1 MAIYKYYIDLVYL
14 AQNETIYIPKE
25 NVRKLFIDH
34 NYAEANMPTMYCTL
48 NIDKALY
55 DRIIVGAKTDSML
68 LTVYKINTEANT
80 NIKEMIYNA
89 KCEYFLKDDI
99 NYNRDI
105 DYKDDSNKKDVYR
118 EVYIGLMFKD
128 PIEWN
133 KQTNNT
139 TFVDSTMMNIV
150 GSFTDGVPLLVEP
163 FVYNDTFDQL
173 IVPPQDSL
181 TKTISFLNDVKVFY
195 DTQYRLFY
203 EPDCMYLV
211 SSSGKATPKTTDEYD
226 TVKFIVYTP
235 DDINAL
241 VQGMSKDDTQKAY
254 LININSL
261 DTVYNIDTYT
271 RKKFNSISSIINPS
285 KENSL
290 ETLSSMQSVIGD
302 INNIASSLHDAAKV
316 ATNAVQE
323 VPSFVNKLKSDFKL
337 ETINVNNIE
346 GSSLQSIDQA
356 LAKIMAMPEPK
367 PGGKGGNGGSGESGS
382 DEPKE
387 KTLSAKEKAKIAEIL
402 KQCKIAISGNTASFN
417 GINKDYGEGMGGIFK
432 ILGNI
437 NHAPSY
443 LTGVTAINAQAN
455 IGPLKGCFGDIE
467 GDSKK
472 SATHAKDKLKPYVK
486 VVGEISAAAQKAIDA
501 IASTGIESEKVVKF
515 VNVLYANKQVY
526 DSTVNM
532 VAVNIAKF
540 SDLPNKFKGI
550 NDQFKPYGEKL
561 SNIKVNLK
569 AQFTALKTDINTLGK
584 NAKSMLK
591 QISES
596 GKNAINKLKSTGLSL
611 KSLKQLRDDIHAIR
625 DISGI
630 GKLGISKFDFNL
642 NLGGDGTGTTIYNIP
657 NDNANKLKNIKSE
670 LESKV
675 NTFIL
680 NKNDLDVSVF
690 NINMRYIIKNFDTH
704 SDKDGAFILDR
715 KVEIFMRSD
724 DKFIC
729 NCRLHFRKLTDDAA
743 AGEVPDTGQEK
754 ALDPEKAKEV
764 AKAAKELLDDLKDS
778 DIIKMMSNGA
788 SMGRLEALASG
799 YEATTKGEQ
808 SNKNM
813 AAEVLGKI
821 K

>member
-55 DRIIVGAKTDSML
+55 DRIIMGAKTDEML

-80 NIKEMIYNA
+80 NIKEVVYNA

-118 EVYIGLMFKD
+118 EVYIGLMFKA

-163 FVYNDTFDQL
+163 FTYNDTFDQL

-181 TKTISFLNDVKVFY
+181 TKTIDFLNDVKVFY
-195 DTQYRLFY
+195 DTQYRVFY

-211 SSSGKATPKTTDEYD
+211 SSSGKATPKNTDEYE

-254 LININSL
+254 LVNINSL

-302 INNIASSLHDAAKV
+302 INNIASSLRDVAKV
-316 ATNAVQE
+316 ASSVVQE
-323 VPSFVNKLKSDFKL
+323 VPAFVNKLKSDFKL
-337 ETINVNNIE
+337 ETMNVNGIE
-346 GSSLQSIDQA
+346 GSSIQSIDQA
-356 LAKIMAMPEPK
+356 LAKIMAMPEP
-367 PGGKGGNGGSGESGS
+367 ESSSS
-382 DEPKE
+382 DGPTE
-387 KTLSAKEKAKIAEIL
+387 KTLSAKDKERVAEIL
-402 KQCKIAISGNTASFN
+402 NQCKIAISGNTASFN
-417 GINKDYGEGMGGIFK
+417 GINKDYDEGMGGIFK

-437 NHAPSY
+437 NQAPSY

-455 IGPLKGCFGDIE
+455 LGPLKGCFGDIE

-472 SATHAKDKLKPYVK
+472 SATHTNDKLKPYVN
-486 VVGEISAAAQKAIDA
+486 VVSEISAAAQKAIDA

-515 VNVLYANKQVY
+515 VNVLYANKQAY
-526 DSTVNM
+526 DSTVKM
-532 VAVNIAKF
+532 VAANIAKF

-642 NLGGDGTGTTIYNIP
+642 NLGGNGTGTTIYNIP

-680 NKNDLDVSVF
+680 NKNDLDVSVL

-729 NCRLHFRKLTDDAA
+729 NCRLHFRKLIDDAA

-778 DIIKMMSNGA
+778 DIINMMSNGA

-799 YEATTKGEQ
+799 YENTTKGEQ

-813 AAEVLGKI
+813 AAAVLGKI

>member
-25 NVRKLFIDH
+25 NIRKLFIDH
-34 NYAEANMPTMYCTL
+34 NYAESNMPTMYCTL

-55 DRIIVGAKTDSML
+55 DRIIVGAKTDTML
-68 LTVYKINTEANT
+68 LTVYKTNTEANT
-80 NIKEMIYNA
+80 NIKEVVYNA

-105 DYKDDSNKKDVYR
+105 DYKDDANKKDVYR

-139 TFVDSTMMNIV
+139 TFVNSTMMNIV

-163 FVYNDTFDQL
+163 FTYNDTFDQL

-195 DTQYRLFY
+195 DTQYRVFY

-211 SSSGKATPKTTDEYD
+211 SSSGKATPKATDEYE
-226 TVKFIVYTP
+226 TVKFIVYSP

-254 LININSL
+254 LVNINSL
-261 DTVYNIDTYT
+261 DTVYNIDTFT
-271 RKKFNSISSIINPS
+271 RKKFNTVSSIINPS
-285 KENSL
+285 KENSP
-290 ETLSSMQSVIGD
+290 ETLSSMQNVIGD
-302 INNIASSLHDAAKV
+302 INSIASSVNEVAKV
-316 ATNAVQE
+316 ATSAVQE
-323 VPSFVNKLKSDFKL
+323 VPSFINKLKSDFKL
-337 ETINVNNIE
+337 ETMNVNNIE
-346 GSSLQSIDQA
+346 GSSIQSIDQA
-356 LAKIMAMPEPK
+356 LAKILAMPEP
-367 PGGKGGNGGSGESGS
+367 GS
-382 DEPKE
+382 DSEDSDE
-387 KTLSAKEKAKIAEIL
+387 KTLSPEEKSKIAEVL

-417 GINKDYGEGMGGIFK
+417 GINNDYADGMGGIFK
-432 ILGNI
+432 ILGDI

-443 LTGVTAINAQAN
+443 LTGVSPINVQGN
-455 IGPLKGCFGDIE
+455 IGSLKGCFGDIE
-467 GDSKK
+467 KGSKK
-472 SATHAKDKLKPYVK
+472 STAHANDKLKPYVT
-486 VVGEISAAAQKAIDA
+486 VVSEISAAAQKAIDA
-501 IASTGIESEKVVKF
+501 IASSGIESEKVVKF
-515 VNVLYANKQVY
+515 VNVLYANKLAY
-526 DSTVNM
+526 DNTVKM
-532 VAVNIAKF
+532 VATNIAKF

-550 NDQFKPYGEKL
+550 GDRFKPYGEKL

-569 AQFTALKTDINTLGK
+569 AQFTALKTDINTLGQ

-611 KSLKQLRDDIHAIR
+611 KSLRQLRDDIHAIR

-630 GKLGISKFDFNL
+630 GKLGVSKFDFKL
-642 NLGGDGTGTTIYNIP
+642 NLGGDGSGTTIYNIP

-680 NKNDLDVSVF
+680 NKNDLDISVF
-690 NINMRYIIKNFDTH
+690 NINMRYIIKNFDAH

-715 KVEIFMRSD
+715 KIEIFMRSD

-729 NCRLHFRKLTDDAA
+729 NCRLCFRKLIDDAA
-743 AGEVPDTGQEK
+743 VGEIPDTGQEK

-788 SMGRLEALASG
+788 SMGRLEALANG
-799 YEATTKGEQ
+799 YVDTTKGEQ

-813 AAEVLGKI
+813 AAAVLDK
-821 K
+821 KK